1 MVDFRRALDNQRA
14 GRPPFPTHGT
24 SGKAAAARGGS
35 SWGSARESTTE
46 ARAIDWSATELRGVL
61 DRIIWPK
68 PAPDAAPSRDGMVI
82 ARLRDGSSVK
92 GVIFSPVIGQEY
104 IFSPGRWE
112 EGRRRDD
119 GRQFDPTF
127 VFKDALALAPTTG
140 AGVRDYLRAHCPN
153 VGPAVARAIVEA
165 FGDLDALT
173 ICKTDP
179 ARVAAAVRGI
189 TPARAEE
196 IKVQLLARASIEAVE
211 VDVRGIVADVP
222 PPGITT
228 RQLRAILA
236 EYGAKSA
243 EVLRREPYRL
253 IEEIAGVG
261 WKTADAIGAGVGIAS
276 DDPERLRAGVLHAI
290 ASAEDEGGHTCVE
303 AGSLLVAA
311 VGLLLVDMGVVER
324 RIGELKGSGELVE
337 HAGASGA
344 PTIARAPMFD
354 AESAI
359 SAAFVRLLGPEK
371 IVVRRPVEAKAPT
384 LDEADAL
391 AVEYEARAASA
402 EAHVARKAAAASVP
416 AGAATA
422 STSASSI
429 RAGRRDAATPL
440 EAWTGA
446 ALRALAAMDGDHAQ
460 ERNGAGFSKSDGPR
474 GHRWAKAVGDPGAG
488 DGPGS
493 GPGLTDAEWAAAV
506 CLACKY
512 RRQVGAP
519 PSAGAE
525 PASEEARMT

>member
-1 MVDFRRALDNQRA
+1 MPPSAYNQSSSAARRRRDHHDAASD
-14 GRPPFPTHGT
+14 RPPAP
-24 SGKAAAARGGS
+24 SV
-35 SWGSARESTTE
+35 
-46 ARAIDWSATELRGVL
+46 DWSSTELRGVL

-68 PAPDAAPSRDGMVI
+68 PAPGGGSVAEPSRDGMVI

-104 IFSPGRWE
+104 VFSPGRWE

-119 GRQFDPTF
+119 GGQFAPTF
-127 VFKDALALAPTTG
+127 VFRDALALAPTTG

-165 FGDLDALT
+165 FGEVDALT

-253 IEEIAGVG
+253 IEEIMGVG
-261 WKTADAIGAGVGIAS
+261 WKTADAIGMGVGIAS
-276 DDPERLRAGVLHAI
+276 DDPGRLRAGILHAI
-290 ASAEDEGGHTCVE
+290 QAAEDEGGHTCVE

-324 RIGELKGSGELVE
+324 RIGELKGAGELVE
-337 HAGASGA
+337 YTGGSGV
-344 PTIARAPMFD
+344 PTISRAPMFD

-402 EAHVARKAAAASVP
+402 EAHVARKASMTT
-416 AGAATA
+416 ATTA
-422 STSASSI
+422 TSSPSSSI
-429 RAGRRDAATPL
+429 RSGRRDAATPL
-440 EAWTGA
+440 EAWAGA
-446 ALRALAAMDGDHAQ
+446 ALRALAAMDGDRAQ
-460 ERNGAGFSKSDGPR
+460 EKNGAGFSKSDGPR
-474 GHRWAKAVGDPGAG
+474 GHRWARAIGDPGAG

-512 RRQVGAP
+512 RRQIGVP
-519 PSAGAE
+519 PSAAQ
-525 PASEEARMT
+525 EATATNGGSNP